1 MVQEEGTCSLGVVTA
16 DPLKLKEQRIVP
28 RDSTVPPESLGTLE
42 LRLGLALTSAPT
54 GLETQ
59 WQDP

>member
-28 RDSTVPPESLGTLE
+28 RDSTVPPESTLE